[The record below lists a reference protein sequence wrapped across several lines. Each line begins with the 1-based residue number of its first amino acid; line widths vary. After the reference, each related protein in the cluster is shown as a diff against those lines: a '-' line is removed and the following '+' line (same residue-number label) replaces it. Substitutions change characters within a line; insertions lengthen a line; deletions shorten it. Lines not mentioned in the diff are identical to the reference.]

1 MTTAPSFRKE
11 PSQTS
16 RGRDRR
22 TSVALLGFTLGRALG
37 LTPPG
42 NPPQSHALGTTGVAL
57 DTDDIKRAR
66 RVAKTVS
73 GVMTVAE
80 ARQAADAAQTAGHAE
95 LAKRHRAWLVEIART
110 ANPKDDTKSCG
121 EAADAAPES

>member
-1 MTTAPSFRKE
+1 M
-11 PSQTS
+11 
-16 RGRDRR
+16 
-22 TSVALLGFTLGRALG
+22 
-37 LTPPG
+37 
-42 NPPQSHALGTTGVAL
+42 ALGTTGVAL
-57 DTDDIKRAR
+57 DTDDIERAR

-80 ARQAADAAQTAGHAE
+80 ARQAADAAQAAGQAE
-95 LAKRHRAWLVEIART
+95 LAKRRRAWLVEIGRT